1 MENILISDSVS
12 DDGFV
17 RLKEELEMPLNRMSE
32 NHIVMTQ
39 NDRFKSIYGE
49 KEQQL
54 PK

>member
-1 MENILISDSVS
+1 MAKHTTVISDSVL

-17 RLKEELEMPLNRMSE
+17 RLKEELE

-39 NDRFKSIYGE
+39 KDRFKSIYGE